1 MIKNSFRV
9 ELDDGKS
16 YVLYYE
22 KQGKFFSL
30 PFLWSN
36 KYGLH
41 RPGNVKRISEANFEA
56 MAAKFNKA

>member
-16 YVLYYE
+16 YILYYE
-22 KQGKFFSL
+22 KLGRFFSL

-41 RPGNVKRISEANFEA
+41 CPGIVRRISKANFEA
-56 MAAKFNKA
+56 MAAEFNKA